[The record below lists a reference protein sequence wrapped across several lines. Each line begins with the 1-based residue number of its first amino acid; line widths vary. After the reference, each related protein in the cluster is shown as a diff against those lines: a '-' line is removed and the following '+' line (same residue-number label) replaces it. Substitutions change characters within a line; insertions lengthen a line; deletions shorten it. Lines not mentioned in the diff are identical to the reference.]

1 MRICV
6 CIGAAILSAA
16 FLEPGMAATPSGTA
30 IAVVQAAHIS
40 GAGGDKI
47 LAPEAPVYSG
57 DRISTDAVGTAQIRF
72 RDDTKLVVGPNSS
85 LVIDAFV
92 FSGNTGSN
100 ISLNAVKGAFR
111 FLTGKSPKNAY
122 KITTPTAT
130 IGVRGTKFDISIER
144 EGTTR
149 VADYEGITE
158 ICRGATNG
166 AVPNPGRCVQS
177 NQPCTLTVVRPSQ
190 SRAVRYSNQDVGFRN
205 RQLKYYFP
213 YVRSQSGLLKD
224 FQVDLTDCHLSDN
237 LILPQ
242 QSPQQPAPPGTPP
255 APQPPPTP
263 APPTP
268 PSVTPPSPPSPENR
282 HESRPSYSR

>member
-1 MRICV
+1 
-6 CIGAAILSAA
+6 
-16 FLEPGMAATPSGTA
+16 MAATPSGTA
-30 IAVVQAAHIS
+30 IAVIQAAHIT
-40 GAGGDKI
+40 GAGGEKV

-57 DRISTDAVGTAQIRF
+57 DRINTDAVGSAQIRF

-92 FSGNTGSN
+92 FNGNAGRD

-111 FLTGKSPKNAY
+111 FITGKSPKDAY
-122 KITTPTAT
+122 RITTPTAT

-158 ICRGATNG
+158 ICRGAANR
-166 AVPNPGRCVQS
+166 ADPGRCVQS

-190 SRAVRYSNQDVGFRN
+190 SKAVRYSNQDVAFRN

-224 FQVDLTDCHLSDN
+224 FQVDLTECHLSDN
-237 LILPQ
+237 AIIPQ
-242 QSPQQPAPPGTPP
+242 GNTQQPAPPGAPP
-255 APQPPPTP
+255 SPQPPRLRRHQRLRLLRPLRRHP
-263 APPTP
+263 RQIGMIHVRPI
-268 PSVTPPSPPSPENR
+268 VTDGEQSIAVHRNC
-282 HESRPSYSR
+282 